1 MHGCYDRVMRMPCLC
16 VAACALVLPAGAS
29 ATAPASAHAHPAL
42 HPFETCLTAKALQ
55 LEPSGAE
62 IDRVLGDAR
71 RACRSSRGELAEP
84 ALAEIEL
91 RARLAAMQQ
100 RLNARNTRRRG

>member
-1 MHGCYDRVMRMPCLC
+1 MHGCYDREMRVSRLCL
-16 VAACALVLPAGAS
+16 AACALVLPAGAS
-29 ATAPASAHAHPAL
+29 ATSPASGQAHP

-55 LEPSGAE
+55 LEPSGVE
-62 IDRVLGDAR
+62 IERVLGDAR